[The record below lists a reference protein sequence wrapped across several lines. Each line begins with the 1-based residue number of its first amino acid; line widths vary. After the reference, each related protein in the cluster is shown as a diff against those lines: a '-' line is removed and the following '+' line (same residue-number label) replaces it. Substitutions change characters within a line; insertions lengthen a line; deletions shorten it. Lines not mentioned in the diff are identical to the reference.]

1 MTFAQKN
8 KDEEGKNIWKRNKK
22 ELKNDNNCDNNNVYN
37 HSNRK
42 GKALKLATK
51 ETLKIKNTS
60 CLIFETLLP

>member
-1 MTFAQKN
+1 MIIIIIIIIIIIN
-8 KDEEGKNIWKRNKK
+8 
-22 ELKNDNNCDNNNVYN
+22 NDYN
-37 HSNRK
+37 DSNRN